1 MYLQPTFLMTGVAVA
16 TDMMSYQMTNG
27 HKYNIESLITFVV
40 GGSPMRPK
48 LQKIITDNLLRGRIP
63 IKQGYGASEQGIL
76 ALWPMKSDINT
87 VIDGSVGK
95 PAAGVKFK
103 VSRGKKLCS
112 VLLTKYFRLSIW

>member
-1 MYLQPTFLMTGVAVA
+1 MTGVAA
-16 TDMMSYQMTNG
+16 ANEMMSCQMMNG

-48 LQKIITDNLLRGRIP
+48 LQKIITENLLRGRIP

-76 ALWPMKSDINT
+76 ALWPMKSDINS
-87 VIDGSVGK
+87 VVDGSVGR

-103 VSRGKKLCS
+103 VSVRNKNC
-112 VLLTKYFRLSIW
+112 VHIC